1 MRIDQIWIYP
11 VKSML
16 GGRVADA
23 ELAENGLVGDRMWAL
38 RDEDRGAIASGR
50 KLLHVNRLAAAFE
63 GDGRSVSITLPDGS
77 SVCSDDADVDD
88 RLSAAI
94 DHPVSLWAKQ
104 PATNA
109 DHYRRGRPDTDNMM
123 EEMRS
128 IFGRVD
134 DEPLPDFSIFPP
146 EMVEFEYP
154 PGNYFD
160 CFPLMI
166 MTTAALASMRR
177 ALPESAVDERR
188 FRPSIVID
196 AGDAAADGDIG
207 HPEFA
212 WSGHRLRVGDAEL
225 QIGAKCPRCAVVTRE
240 FAGDLPADR
249 RVLRHIVRDLDQ
261 NVGVYATV
269 STGGRIRVGDSVELV

>member
-1 MRIDQIWIYP
+1 MHVDQIWLYP

-16 GGRVADA
+16 GSRVEAA
-23 ELAENGLVGDRMWAL
+23 ELADNGLVGDRMWAL
-38 RDEDRGAIASGR
+38 RDEERGAIASGR
-50 KLLHVNRLAAAFE
+50 KLIGVNRLAAAFDG
-63 GDGRSVSITLPDGS
+63 GDGGVSITLPDGS
-77 SVCSDDADVDD
+77 SVRDADSDVDE
-88 RLSAAI
+88 RLSKAL
-94 DHPVSLWAKQ
+94 DHRVSLWAKQ
-104 PATNA
+104 PASNT
-109 DHYRRGRPDTDNMM
+109 DHYRRGRPDSDDIMA
-123 EEMRS
+123 EMRS

-146 EMVEFEYP
+146 EMIEFEYP

-166 MTTAALASMRR
+166 MTTTALASIRK

-196 AGDAAADGDIG
+196 TDDGAAG
-207 HPEFA
+207 HPEFD
-212 WSGHRLRVGDAEL
+212 WTGRRLLIGQSEIAIGD
-225 QIGAKCPRCAVVTRE
+225 KCPRCAVVTRE
-240 FAGDLPADR
+240 FADDLPADR

-269 STGGRIRVGDSVELV
+269 STGGPIRVGDSVRLV